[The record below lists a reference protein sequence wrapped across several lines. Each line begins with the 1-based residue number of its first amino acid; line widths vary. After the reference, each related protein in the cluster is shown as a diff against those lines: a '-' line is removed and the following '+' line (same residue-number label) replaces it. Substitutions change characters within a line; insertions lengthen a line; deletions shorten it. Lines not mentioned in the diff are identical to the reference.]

1 VVAIVFNANVHGT
14 MVTGPG
20 VAGPRSEEGP
30 NVATEGKMPGTE
42 VKKTRGGAAPGVD
55 MKGHMHVSELVSDR
69 AAAPS
74 PFGDDQTFPLPVESL
89 RYHESH
95 GQ

>member
-1 VVAIVFNANVHGT
+1 MA
-14 MVTGPG
+14 
-20 VAGPRSEEGP
+20 S
-30 NVATEGKMPGTE
+30 EGKLPGTD
-42 VKKTRGGAAPGVD
+42 VSKTRGGSARGVD
-55 MKGHMHVSELVSDR
+55 MKGQIHVSELISDR

-74 PFGDDQTFPLPVESL
+74 PFGDDQIFPLPVESL